1 MFARHVGVL
10 AFVTTAAIACRPLG
24 SSDAPRIRSAVAE
37 MRSATGVRFGT
48 LTLSPGVAGVRI
60 DGALTGV
67 PAGVHGIHFHQVGR
81 CDGPDFTSA
90 GPHLNPGGA
99 AHGLDNP
106 RGPHAGDLPNVT
118 ANTNGQMIVDIAT
131 SRVTLSFT
139 GSAALFDADGTAL
152 VIHADA
158 DDQRSDPAGN
168 SGERIACGV
177 ITRS

>member
-1 MFARHVGVL
+1 MSARHLGTL
-10 AFVTTAAIACRPLG
+10 ALVTTAAVACRPLG
-24 SSDAPRIRSAVAE
+24 SSGAPQIRSAVAE
-37 MRSATGVRFGT
+37 MRSASGVRFGT

-81 CDGPDFTSA
+81 CDGPEFTTA

-99 AHGLDNP
+99 EHGLDNA
-106 RGPHAGDLPNVT
+106 RGPHAGDLPNVM
-118 ANTNGQMIVDIAT
+118 ANINRQMVVDMAT
-131 SRVTLSFT
+131 SRVTLSVT

-152 VIHADA
+152 VLHAQP
-158 DDQRSDPAGN
+158 DDQRTDPAGN

>member
-1 MFARHVGVL
+1 MTARHLGIL
-10 AFVTTAAIACRPLG
+10 ALAVAFGAGCQRA
-24 SSDAPRIRSAVAE
+24 SSSGAREIRSAIAE
-37 MRSATGVRFGT
+37 MRSASGVRFGT

-60 DGALTGV
+60 DGALVGV

-90 GPHLNPGGA
+90 GPHLNPSGA
-99 AHGLDNP
+99 EHGLDNP

-118 ANTNGQMIVDIAT
+118 ANTNGQMIVDMAT
-131 SRVTLSFT
+131 SRVRLSSV
-139 GSAALFDADGTAL
+139 GSGSLFDGDGTAL

-158 DDQRSDPAGN
+158 DDQRTDPAGN